1 MTSFDKL
8 HPHRI
13 AQAKRMGPVRFVLF
27 VCNFWVLDFTAASF
41 GKHRRGI

>member
-13 AQAKRMGPVRFVLF
+13 AQAKRMGPVWFALF
-27 VCNFWVLDFTAASF
+27 VCNFWILDFTAASL
-41 GKHRRGI
+41 GKQSRGI